1 LGNILGDF
9 VNNSSGH
16 PEPDHLLFQVQ
27 KAVQYKYLYE
37 CVAKYWR
44 SLDDEDEE
52 DYNYQIYDENYVY
65 YTN

>member
-1 LGNILGDF
+1 
-9 VNNSSGH
+9 
-16 PEPDHLLFQVQ
+16 
-27 KAVQYKYLYE
+27 
-37 CVAKYWR
+37 VAKYWR